1 MKKRFISLIALSAI
15 VAPALQ
21 SCDKEQQPKYTT
33 KIYCD
38 KLMTTC
44 GHYDSWTTDVSTTIK
59 TAKSIQ
65 IIQVQ
70 LNDGTRHFHYA
81 VTWEN

>member
-15 VAPALQ
+15 IAPSLQ
-21 SCDKEQQPKYTT
+21 SCGKKYKT

-38 KLMTTC
+38 RKVTSSLPCMY
-44 GHYDSWTTDVSTTIK
+44 YDAWNVQVSEDIK

-65 IIQVQ
+65 IIQVEAS
-70 LNDGTRHFHYA
+70 DGIKHYHYA
-81 VTWEN
+81 VTWEE